1 MHSSHYP
8 ALNIGTTLAN
18 FSSEGNIPDLS
29 EKLMGNVKV
38 CKKFSTQSLAT
49 KVCTN
54 YNNNYTANV
63 IFVR

>member
-8 ALNIGTTLAN
+8 VLNIGTTLAN

-29 EKLMGNVKV
+29 EELMGNV
-38 CKKFSTQSLAT
+38 CKKFSTQSLGT